1 MRPTGMW
8 TRRSTS
14 LSDESRSRLPRKPT
28 TSEVART
35 ILGLSRDYLGSISG
49 VSRDYTSEAARV
61 LRPERCVNRAYVGR
75 EPALKEARVSKM
87 SDVAIRHFRNVSRGL
102 VMVRPCGTGVRNCNQ
117 RPSYKDLGTGK
128 LGIRAAKRGRAESC
142 WCGVNLV
149 FPLASPSSV
158 FLHTPAPPSAPP

>member
-1 MRPTGMW
+1 M
-8 TRRSTS
+8 S
-14 LSDESRSRLPRKPT
+14 LEADYLGSRLPRK
-28 TSEVART
+28 S
-35 ILGLSRDYLGSISG
+35 LGLSWDYIGTISGLSREYIGSISG
-49 VSRDYTSEAARV
+49 LYLGSRSRAQAGAVCESCVCGTRAAR
-61 LRPERCVNRAYVGR
+61 A
-75 EPALKEARVSKM
+75 ALKEARVSKM

-149 FPLASPSSV
+149 FPLASQACSC
-158 FLHTPAPPSAPP
+158 TRAPPSSPP